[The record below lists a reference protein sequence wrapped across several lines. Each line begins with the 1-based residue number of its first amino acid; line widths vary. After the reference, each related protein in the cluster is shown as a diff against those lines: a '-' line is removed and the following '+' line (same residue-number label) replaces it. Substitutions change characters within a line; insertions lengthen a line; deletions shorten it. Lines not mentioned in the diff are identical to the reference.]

1 MQNLDASGSWP
12 ITHSIGIKVKAA
24 VFKALGDPLAVEEV
38 ADPVPGPGEVLIK
51 VSRCGICGTDLHITE
66 DPIFGAP
73 PGMVLG
79 HEFAGEIVATGAR
92 VEAVRSGD
100 HVAILPV
107 RSCGRCQACLAGH
120 FARCLEMQIT
130 GGGYGQYALAQQ
142 QQCVKLPST
151 VSLADGALVEP
162 LAVGLHGANAGPV
175 TSGSRVLVIGAGPI
189 GLAAAFWARR
199 LGAVHVA
206 VTASS
211 TRRESLAFEMGATA
225 FVAPSENL
233 GAAVNKA
240 LHGPPDIVF
249 EAVGKP
255 GLLATAVDLV
265 RSRGTVVLLGL
276 CTAADHYNPFQTMLK
291 EVRIHPSMLY
301 DLSEFRASVDV
312 LNAGVLAPRSMVTET
327 VSLAGLPA
335 AFEALRHRTTQCK
348 TLVDAWSP

>member
-1 MQNLDASGSWP
+1 MQNLDESWSWP
-12 ITHSIGIKVKAA
+12 IIHTIGITVKAA

-38 ADPVPGPGEVLIK
+38 ADPVPGPQEIVIK

-66 DPIFGAP
+66 DPIFAAP

-79 HEFAGEIVATGAR
+79 HEFAGEVVETGAR

-107 RSCGRCQACLAGH
+107 RSCGRCQACLAGR

-130 GGGYGQYALAQQ
+130 GGGYAQYALAQQ
-142 QQCVKLPST
+142 RQCVRLPST

-162 LAVGLHGANAGPV
+162 LAVGLHGANAAPV

-199 LGAVHVA
+199 LGAVQVA

-225 FVAPSENL
+225 FIAPSENL

-240 LHGPPDIVF
+240 LQGPPDIVF

-276 CTAADHYNPFQTMLK
+276 CTAADRYNPFQTMLK

-301 DLSEFRASVDV
+301 DLSEFEASVDV